1 LTRDIQGIYGWGLL
15 FQPKFVSDTTP
26 ALVAVLLLF
35 ACPKYNIFKGQHYEH
50 LMNWKQL
57 QNIFPWNVVLLI
69 GGGLAVA
76 EGFQHSGL
84 SHLIGENIK
93 YIVSTKKETT
103 LLIIITIS
111 ALATE
116 FTSNTSISS
125 IFIPIVNSIAVEMN
139 ISPIYLLLPLI
150 LSVSLAFMLPVAAP
164 NNALIFASGTV
175 KMKDM
180 ITTGIVM
187 NVIGLSIVYLAA
199 NTWLKFF
206 FDISTLSSNIYSSSK
221 EFNSNQ
227 TLISN

>member
-15 FQPKFVSDTTP
+15 FQPKYVSDATP
-26 ALVAVLLLF
+26 AVIAVFFLF
-35 ACPKYNIFKGQHYEH
+35 ACPKYNIYKGRNYEH

-57 QNIFPWNVVLLI
+57 QNIFPWNVILLI
-69 GGGLAVA
+69 GGGLAIA

-93 YIVSTKKETT
+93 HVMSTKKEVT

-150 LSVSLAFMLPVAAP
+150 LSVSLAFMLPVATP

-187 NVIGLSIVYLAA
+187 NIIGLSVVYLAA
-199 NTWLKFF
+199 NTWLKLF
-206 FDISTLSSNIYSSSK
+206 FDIDSVLPSNFLSNSTFSN
-221 EFNSNQ
+221 FNK
-227 TLISN
+227 TFE